1 MIFMKF
7 FWKKSQETSAV
18 VASTS
23 QKKSRRWWKIALVI
37 FVICI
42 GVGVWKAGFI
52 LNKISTKGNIFENI
66 ARSIPGVKNTVD
78 GEEEG
83 RINIALLAMRGNNI
97 PGGGLLAD
105 TIMVVSIKPT
115 EKKAS
120 IISVPRDLYV
130 TVPGTETK
138 EKINAFH
145 FYGEEKGEGKGLE
158 AMKQILS
165 DVSGI
170 PIHYAVS
177 INFEGFKKLIDAIG
191 GIDITLAESFI
202 EPVQFHEKHVCDPVV
217 FTIPANDYEVKIDY
231 RGKVVAQYPLCY
243 NPNEECGGVFEL
255 PAGPNHLDGE
265 NALCYVRARST
276 SSDFERARRQQEILK
291 LTQQKLLS
299 VGTLADFGKLN
310 ALMDVAGD
318 NVRTDMQLWEM
329 QRFFELY
336 QQIGTPTMTQKVLEN
351 SEDGLLYVPEGAG
364 QNGTA
369 YILLPR
375 GDTYDRIHELFRTI
389 L

>member
-1 MIFMKF
+1 MKF
-7 FWKKSQETSAV
+7 FSKKSEGTNEVAASAP
-18 VASTS
+18 
-23 QKKSRRWWKIALVI
+23 QKKSRRWWKIALLVVVI
-37 FVICI
+37 L
-42 GVGVWKAGFI
+42 VGLGMWKAGFV
-52 LNKISTKGNIFENI
+52 LNKISTKGNFFENI
-66 ARSIPGVKNTVD
+66 VRSIPGVESTLD

-105 TIMVVSIKPT
+105 TIMVVSIKPA

-130 TVPGTETK
+130 TVPGTDTK
-138 EKINAFH
+138 EKINAVH
-145 FYGEEKGEGKGLE
+145 FYGEEKGEGKGLD

-165 DVSGI
+165 DVAGV

-191 GIDITLAESFI
+191 GIEITLAEPFI
-202 EPVQFHEKHVCDPVV
+202 EPVQFHEKHVCDPNV

-231 RGKVVAQYPLCY
+231 RGKIVAQYPLCY
-243 NPNEECGGVFEL
+243 NPHEECGGVFEL
-255 PAGPNHLDGE
+255 PAGPNQLDGE
-265 NALCYVRARST
+265 RALCYVRARST
-276 SSDFERARRQQEILK
+276 SNDFERARRQQEILK

-299 VGTLADFGKLN
+299 IGTLADFGKVN

-318 NVRTDMQLWEM
+318 NVRTDLQLWEM

-336 QQIGTPTMTQKVLEN
+336 QQIGTPAITQKVLDS
-351 SEDGLLYVPEGAG
+351 SEEGLLYVPEGAG

-375 GDTYDRIHELFRTI
+375 GDNYDRIHELFRTI